1 MSLSAEVLAEEPE
14 ESMNRLQRQRTTRIT
29 MAVVALV
36 AVFAITGISV
46 TLAYQ
51 NGPEAAAASPANHA
65 SP

>member
-1 MSLSAEVLAEEPE
+1 MALSAAILAEEPE
-14 ESMNRLQRQRTTRIT
+14 ESIHRLQRQRTTRIT
-29 MAVVALV
+29 MAVVGLA

-51 NGPEAAAASPANHA
+51 NGPEAAASPANHA

>member
-1 MSLSAEVLAEEPE
+1 MTLSAQVLAEDPE
-14 ESMNRLQRQRTTRIT
+14 QSMHRLQRQRTTRIT

-36 AVFAITGISV
+36 AVFAVTGISV

-51 NGPEAAAASPANHA
+51 NGPEAAASPANHA